1 MPRKYFFFRLCKL
14 QSEASIPVQRKAAK
28 MFRLLILTVVT
39 SVVVIPSVFSA
50 DPVGGKSL
58 DEMSKE
64 EILASPRWKRAEE
77 AMEDWLSLQLYT
89 PAEIDQLEERCDA
102 YVQEM
107 DVETLRKYLRDAEAR
122 LDVLMSPE
130 VQKARDWVGSYMAV
144 LAAPHRKRLQKQ
156 LPDLANMSAP
166 EIQAAVREV
175 LQVRQTHGQRGSA
188 EQSRRQ
194 NEVTRGRTE
203 NARQSDA
210 RNAQMQQ
217 RQQTQA
223 DRADQRTKDAR
234 RQSMQNARVQG
245 TTTPEW
251 YRMRRGWF
259 GGMGWRR

>member
-1 MPRKYFFFRLCKL
+1 
-14 QSEASIPVQRKAAK
+14 
-28 MFRLLILTVVT
+28 MFRLLILTLCA
-39 SVVVIPSVFSA
+39 SVVMIPSVLIA
-50 DPVGGKSL
+50 DPAGEKSL

-89 PAEIDQLEERCDA
+89 PAEIDQLEERCNA

-107 DVETLRKYLRDAEAR
+107 DVDELRKYLRDAEAR

-144 LAAPHRKRLQKQ
+144 LAAPHRKRLQEQ

-175 LQVRQTHGQRGSA
+175 LQVRQTHVQRGSA

-203 NARQSDA
+203 NARQA
-210 RNAQMQQ
+210 ETRNAQMQQ

-223 DRADQRTKDAR
+223 NRANDRANQSR
-234 RQSMQNARVQG
+234 RDSMENARAREQ
-245 TTTPEW
+245 TTPEW
-251 YRMRRGWF
+251 YRRRNFFDW
-259 GGMGWRR
+259 GWRR

>member
-1 MPRKYFFFRLCKL
+1 
-14 QSEASIPVQRKAAK
+14 

>member
-1 MPRKYFFFRLCKL
+1 
-14 QSEASIPVQRKAAK
+14 
-28 MFRLLILTVVT
+28 
-39 SVVVIPSVFSA
+39 
-50 DPVGGKSL
+50 
-58 DEMSKE
+58 
-64 EILASPRWKRAEE
+64 
-77 AMEDWLSLQLYT
+77 MEDWLSLQLYT
-89 PAEIDQLEERCDA
+89 PVEIDQLEERCNA

-107 DVETLRKYLRDAEAR
+107 NVEELRKYLRDAEAR

-175 LQVRQTHGQRGSA
+175 LQVRQTHGQRGAA

-203 NARQSDA
+203 NVRQAEVRDT
-210 RNAQMQQ
+210 QMQQ

-223 DRADQRTKDAR
+223 NRANERANQTR
-234 RQSMQNARVQG
+234 RDSMENARG
-245 TTTPEW
+245 RAKTTPEW
-251 YRMRRGWF
+251 YRRRNFNWGW
-259 GGMGWRR
+259 WR

>member
-1 MPRKYFFFRLCKL
+1 
-14 QSEASIPVQRKAAK
+14 
-28 MFRLLILTVVT
+28 MFRLFILTLFT
-39 SVVVIPSVFSA
+39 SILVIPTVLGA
-50 DPVGGKSL
+50 QPGGEKSL

-89 PAEIDQLEERCDA
+89 PVEIDQLEERCNA

-107 DVETLRKYLRDAEAR
+107 NVEELRKYLRDAEAR

-175 LQVRQTHGQRGSA
+175 LQVRQTHGQRGAA

-203 NARQSDA
+203 NVRQAEVRDT
-210 RNAQMQQ
+210 QMQQ

-223 DRADQRTKDAR
+223 NRANERANQTR
-234 RQSMQNARVQG
+234 RDSMENARG
-245 TTTPEW
+245 RAKTTPEW
-251 YRMRRGWF
+251 YRRRNFNWGW
-259 GGMGWRR
+259 WR

>member
-1 MPRKYFFFRLCKL
+1 MC
-14 QSEASIPVQRKAAK
+14 
-28 MFRLLILTVVT
+28 RLLIFSVCTVIA
-39 SVVVIPSVFSA
+39 VIPSVLIA
-50 DPVGGKSL
+50 DPAGEKSL

-64 EILASPRWKRAEE
+64 EILASPRWSRAEE

-89 PAEIDQLEERCDA
+89 PAEIDQLEERCNA
-102 YVQEM
+102 YVKEM
-107 DVETLRKYLRDAEAR
+107 EVEELRKYLRDAEAR

-144 LAAPHRKRLQKQ
+144 LAAPHRKRLQQQ

-175 LQVRQTHGQRGSA
+175 LQVRQTHGQRGAA

-203 NARQSDA
+203 NARQAES

-223 DRADQRTKDAR
+223 NRANDRANQVR
-234 RQSMQNARVQG
+234 RNSMENARAREQK
-245 TTTPEW
+245 TPEW
-251 YRMRRGWF
+251 YRRRNFFDW
-259 GGMGWRR
+259 GWRR

>member
-1 MPRKYFFFRLCKL
+1 
-14 QSEASIPVQRKAAK
+14 
-28 MFRLLILTVVT
+28 MFRLLILTLCT
-39 SVVVIPSVFSA
+39 SVVVIPSALIA
-50 DPVGGKSL
+50 DPAGEKNL

-64 EILASPRWKRAEE
+64 EILASSRWKRAEE

-89 PAEIDQLEERCDA
+89 PAEIDQLEERCNA
-102 YVQEM
+102 YVQKM
-107 DVETLRKYLRDAEAR
+107 DVDELRKYLRDAEAR

-144 LAAPHRKRLQKQ
+144 LAAPHRKRLQEQ

-166 EIQAAVREV
+166 EIQAAVRDV
-175 LQVRQTHGQRGSA
+175 LQVRQTHGQRGAA

-203 NARQSDA
+203 NARQAEA

-223 DRADQRTKDAR
+223 NRANDRANQAR
-234 RQSMQNARVQG
+234 RDSMENARAREQ
-245 TTTPEW
+245 TTPEW
-251 YRMRRGWF
+251 YRRRNFFDW
-259 GGMGWRR
+259 GWRR

>member
-1 MPRKYFFFRLCKL
+1 
-14 QSEASIPVQRKAAK
+14 
-28 MFRLLILTVVT
+28 MFRLLILTFFT
-39 SVVVIPSVFSA
+39 SVVVIPSVWGA
-50 DPVGGKSL
+50 DPAGGKSL
-58 DEMSKE
+58 DAMSKD

-77 AMEDWLSLQLYT
+77 AMDDWLSLQLYT
-89 PAEIDQLEERCDA
+89 PAEIDQLEERCNA

-144 LAAPHRKRLQKQ
+144 LAAPHRKRLQQQ

-223 DRADQRTKDAR
+223 DRADQRAKDAR

-259 GGMGWRR
+259 NGWGWRR